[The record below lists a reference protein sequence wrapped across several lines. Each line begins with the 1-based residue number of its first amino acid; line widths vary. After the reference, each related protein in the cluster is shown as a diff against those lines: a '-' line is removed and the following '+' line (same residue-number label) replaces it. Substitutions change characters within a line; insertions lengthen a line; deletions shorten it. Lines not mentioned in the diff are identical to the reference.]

1 MEKNQV
7 IIIPCYNE
15 VKTILKIYNKAKKF
29 GKVIVIDDFSID
41 GTRDLLKSKNI
52 FFLKNKKNY
61 GYEKTLI
68 SGFKFVLKKF
78 KNVKYILTLDAD
90 NELPI
95 KYIPKILKKINKKDT
110 NMVIAKRNKFNR
122 VSERLISLLFLFFFR
137 IKDPLSGMKIYKRS
151 FLKKYIKSLSKNL
164 FLVDLIIFCI
174 NDGKKI
180 SEINI
185 NVNKRKDK
193 SRVGSSFK
201 VNLKILNI
209 LLKVFFKKAIIK

>member
-1 MEKNQV
+1 MEKNQI

-41 GTRDLLKSKNI
+41 GTRELLEKKNI

-68 SGFKFVLKKF
+68 NGFKHVLKKF
-78 KNVKYILTLDAD
+78 KNIKYILTIDAD

-95 KYIPKILKKINKKDT
+95 KYIPKILKKIKKEDV

-122 VSERLISLLFLFFFR
+122 ISERLISLLFLLFFR
-137 IKDPLSGMKIYKRS
+137 IKDPLSGMKIYKKS
-151 FLKKYIKSLSKNL
+151 FLKKYVKSLSKNL
-164 FLVDLIIFCI
+164 FLVDLILFGIK
-174 NDGKKI
+174 DGKKI
-180 SEINI
+180 TELKIH
-185 NVNKRKDK
+185 VNKRKDN
-193 SRVGSSFK
+193 SRLGSLFK

-209 LLKVFFKKAIIK
+209 LFKVLFRKIIN

>member
-41 GTRDLLKSKNI
+41 GTRDLLEKKNI

-68 SGFKFVLKKF
+68 NGFKFVLKKF
-78 KNVKYILTLDAD
+78 KNIEYILTLDAD

-95 KYIPKILKKINKKDT
+95 KYIPKILKKINKEDT

-122 VSERLISLLFLFFFR
+122 VSERLISLLFLFFFK

-151 FLKKYIKSLSKNL
+151 FLKKYVKSLSKNL

-180 SEINI
+180 NELKI

-209 LLKVFFKKAIIK
+209 LLKVLFKKAIS

>member
-1 MEKNQV
+1 MEKDQV

-41 GTRDLLKSKNI
+41 GTRDLLESKNI

-95 KYIPKILKKINKKDT
+95 KYIPKILKKINEEDT
-110 NMVIAKRNKFNR
+110 NIVIAKRNKFNR
-122 VSERLISLLFLFFFR
+122 VSERLISLLFLFFF
-137 IKDPLSGMKIYKRS
+137 
-151 FLKKYIKSLSKNL
+151 
-164 FLVDLIIFCI
+164 
-174 NDGKKI
+174 
-180 SEINI
+180 
-185 NVNKRKDK
+185 
-193 SRVGSSFK
+193 
-201 VNLKILNI
+201 
-209 LLKVFFKKAIIK
+209 